1 MDYCLATHRKKFRV
15 PDIGKYPLIQP
26 HIPNIGFVEQKQP
39 WVLAAEF
46 YDSMLVKRVSTGGIK
61 HLLYI
66 PAVNSKLSIYGT
78 KNEPIIE
85 GLNSAHVQF
94 MIRDNACT
102 DTINLTSTRRG
113 NERIT
118 TPPDHC
124 ERTMAV
130 PAASDLNSVEFSYS
144 VVGYLYLS
152 VIAWRVYLVS
162 SSREMLHI
170 HV

>member
-1 MDYCLATHRKKFRV
+1 MEPR
-15 PDIGKYPLIQP
+15 
-26 HIPNIGFVEQKQP
+26 
-39 WVLAAEF
+39 
-46 YDSMLVKRVSTGGIK
+46 IK
-61 HLLYI
+61 
-66 PAVNSKLSIYGT
+66 
-78 KNEPIIE
+78 PIIE

-130 PAASDLNSVEFSYS
+130 PAASDLISVEFSYS
-144 VVGYLYLS
+144 VVGYPYLS

-170 HV
+170 VTCIM